1 MRNTALMEGTAVANL
16 QSYQNVTIGV
26 VVMMLHRSL
35 LKLAKNATVMIFF
48 LLQNAR
54 NVACKD
60 WEPMDLSL

>member
-1 MRNTALMEGTAVANL
+1 MSNTALMEGTAVANL
-16 QSYQNVTIGV
+16 LSYQNVTIEV
-26 VVMMLHRSL
+26 VVIILQQLRLQS
-35 LKLAKNATVMIFF
+35 AKNAIVMIFF